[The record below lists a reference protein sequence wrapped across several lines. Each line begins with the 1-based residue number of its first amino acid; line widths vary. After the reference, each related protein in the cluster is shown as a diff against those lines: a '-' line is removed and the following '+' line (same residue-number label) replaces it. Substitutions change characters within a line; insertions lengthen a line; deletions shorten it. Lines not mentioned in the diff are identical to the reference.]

1 MFEAKELER
10 LATALSVTADEL
22 QVRMIGH
29 VVTAGKE
36 AVKTKPQLQA
46 ATTLPQRVYLSQPPR
61 LPTFAGEA
69 GYDSWRAE
77 VDKLQQDKSLTADDK
92 YRAVSKSLHGKAGR
106 VERRLGPDID
116 NLTLLTKLEKKFART
131 ARGQHLMRVF
141 YSLQQEEDEDV
152 SSWACRME
160 DLLDQAKDAKRV
172 QDSEMNELLWEQFW
186 TGLRGDLQSGT
197 EHKYDSLKNVDDLE
211 DATRQVER
219 DRRLK
224 GASRSTAHHGISKM
238 SQRTSSDKSEL
249 QELKNMFRKM
259 KKRMD
264 LLQQDLKQIKLQFQ
278 QPLQSSQA
286 TVEPSPTSTQ
296 VRRCFTCGDPHHLRP
311 DCPQRNQLQRRQRGR
326 GQRCRIAA

>member
-1 MFEAKELER
+1 MFEAKELDK

-22 QVRMIGH
+22 QVRMTGH
-29 VVTAGKE
+29 VVTAEKE
-36 AVKTKPQLQA
+36 AVKTEPQLQA

-61 LPTFAGEA
+61 LPTFAWES

-106 VERRLGPDID
+106 VARRLGPDID
-116 NLTLLTKLEKKFART
+116 LFTLLTKLEKKFART
-131 ARGQHLMRVF
+131 ARGQHLMREF

-152 SSWACRME
+152 SSWACRLE

-172 QDSEMNELLWEQFW
+172 QDSEMNELLCEQFW

-197 EHKYDSLKNVDDLE
+197 EHKYDSLKNFDDLE
-211 DATRQVER
+211 DAVRQVER
-219 DRRLK
+219 DRVK
-224 GASRSTAHHGISKM
+224 GASRNTAHHRTSKM

-249 QELKNMFRKM
+249 QELKNMFREM
-259 KKRMD
+259 TKRMD
-264 LLQQDLKQIKLQFQ
+264 LLQQHLQQIKLQFQ

-296 VRRCFTCGDPHHLRP
+296 VGRCW
-311 DCPQRNQLQRRQRGR
+311 
-326 GQRCRIAA
+326 